1 MTPPMSPA
9 AHELLGTPD
18 SALAG
23 LLRFGLRGLRAA
35 LAEALPEHADDP
47 GAAACARYLAE
58 LDEQLT
64 GDPAAEPPAQPA
76 PSPAGQPAEQTT
88 RLAAQPP
95 VLTPVPDP
103 APLLEQPS
111 APDWLR
117 TDTRPRPVVEQW
129 QRFHV
134 AALRLSEVDARRW
147 WSLVEGFGPVSGAT
161 GSAGATSW
169 HTLPADADAVLV
181 PPLLG
186 RPGWRTSPD
195 VPADQDVLE
204 RLRVA
209 DPRSGGP
216 HAELARL
223 ASTVLAMT
231 ELDADL
237 YFGLESIRYL
247 GLSRLD
253 EPTRQAFRRD
263 LLDRLA
269 TYGATRYGTPE
280 SFTALLLVD
289 EALHSVLHLPPPAP
303 GSWWSRL
310 RDRSRALVY
319 AAQNEHPGVA
329 VQLLARQYREIKT
342 MTGGNDIRFPYD
354 GSGVVLGCLRLWARV
369 DGVELPGRV
378 VYAG

>member
-1 MTPPMSPA
+1 MTPPTSPA

-47 GAAACARYLAE
+47 GAAACARYLVE

-64 GDPAAEPPAQPA
+64 VAGPPDVPTDDP
-76 PSPAGQPAEQTT
+76 PAEQTT
-88 RLAAQPP
+88 RLTAQPPAQPSPQPP

-134 AALRLSEVDARRW
+134 AALRLSEMDARRW
-147 WSLVEGFGPVSGAT
+147 WSLVEGFGPISGSS
-161 GSAGATSW
+161 GSTTW
-169 HTLPADADAVLV
+169 HTLPGDFDAVLV

-195 VPADQDVLE
+195 APADQDVLE

-216 HAELARL
+216 QAELARL

-231 ELDADL
+231 ELDVDL

-289 EALHSVLHLPPPAP
+289 EALHSVLHLPAPAP

-329 VQLLARQYREIKT
+329 VQLLARQYREIKA
-342 MTGGNDIRFPYD
+342 MTGGNDIRFPHD